1 MNVFVSYAHSD
12 RDFSLKLAGVLESD
26 GYDVFIDNK
35 IPIGNNIYRDIGK
48 RLAKADVVIIVISQ
62 GYYADHGFVA
72 NETVSMLSF
81 FDKGRM
87 PLVIPIV
94 LGKYTKVPADLNR
107 FNYLVIPYETDT
119 DNEVEYSKYGPKV
132 KGSDTANDRVRLDK
146 EIEKKTISQIRLI
159 VAAHQEKID
168 NEAASKKA
176 AEEKVQ
182 GKLSEYLQET
192 LTTLKINKIKNQW
205 LAYIFYFL
213 SVIPLGVAIVMTLK
227 FPQLAT
233 SLSQEPIPL
242 AITSASQMVM
252 LVLLISISKLF
263 FALGKSFMVESIRN
277 SDRIHAISFGKFFL
291 DAYGDTA
298 TREEVLKAFSAWNID
313 DGKTSFREL
322 SGSDYDPKLDTY
334 LDGIKEIV
342 ASGKK

>member
-1 MNVFVSYAHSD
+1 MNIFVSYAHSD

-48 RLAKADVVIIVISQ
+48 GLAKADVVIIVISQ

-87 PLVIPIV
+87 PLVIPII
-94 LGKYTKVPADLNR
+94 LGKHTKVPADLNR
-107 FNYLVIPYETDT
+107 FNYLVIPYET
-119 DNEVEYSKYGPKV
+119 EVERDSNAKT
-132 KGSDTANDRVRLDK
+132 SSAWLDK
-146 EIEKKTISQIRLI
+146 EIEKKTIAQVRLI

-168 NEAASKKA
+168 DEAASKRA

-182 GKLSEYLQET
+182 TKLSEYLKDT
-192 LTTLKINKIKNQW
+192 LVSLKTNKTKNQIT
-205 LAYIFYFL
+205 AYIFYFL
-213 SVIPLGVAIVMTLK
+213 SIIPVGVAIIVALN
-227 FPQLAT
+227 FPELVSAIYEDTVPLVIISVSQLVILLLLV
-233 SLSQEPIPL
+233 SL
-242 AITSASQMVM
+242 
-252 LVLLISISKLF
+252 SKLF
-263 FALGKSFMVESIRN
+263 FSLGKSFMVESIRN

-313 DGKTSFREL
+313 DGKTSFRDI
-322 SGSDYDPKLDTY
+322 SGADYDPKLDVY
-334 LDGIKEIV
+334 LDGIKEIIS
-342 ASGKK
+342 AGKK